1 MKKYLTDT
9 NRLVIYYLPES
20 LRPAKPAA
28 EKTGQ
33 TGEQAKAREVGGG
46 K

>member
-1 MKKYLTDT
+1 MKKYLTDA
-9 NRLVIYYLPES
+9 NRLVLYYLPES
-20 LRPAKPAA
+20 LRPAKPA

-33 TGEQAKAREVGGG
+33 FIEQRDAREAGG